1 MDFEYQAL
9 ESSML
14 RAPAEVQYALTS
26 PETVMTIQE
35 ISKKYGVRLDQES
48 VLFDKITHI
57 LLGLE
62 KGSDFVRA
70 LVSDVGLNEKTAKLV
85 ANEINTSIFERVK
98 NEMRKTQEMLAAK
111 EEIENLNTRQDEV
124 TISSLERVGGF
135 SIDKPATEPERKP
148 VTPADRNSILAGL
161 ENPPTSAP
169 TPTDQVPANL
179 PTSSTNSSNPV
190 PRTLPAQPKQ
200 EESHVEP
207 LVDYL
212 LSNPVGQAS
221 KTVSPTRPTPA
232 QQPKPRPAGTPD
244 PYRESF

>member
-1 MDFEYQAL
+1 MRPYNA
-9 ESSML
+9 
-14 RAPAEVQYALTS
+14 
-26 PETVMTIQE
+26 QE
-35 ISKKYGVRLDQES
+35 IQDA
-48 VLFDKITHI
+48 FDK
-57 LLGLE
+57 LPEQL
-62 KGSDFVRA
+62 KA
-70 LVSDVGLNEKTAKLV
+70 
-85 ANEINTSIFERVK
+85 
-98 NEMRKTQEMLAAK
+98 
-111 EEIENLNTRQDEV
+111 
-124 TISSLERVGGF
+124 TISSPEIQDSIEVLSEKYNLHIDQIGELVDEIGLVLLNLHSSADFVTNVSQRLGISSKITLALSQDINKVIFDPIRNLLKSETIRNTQEESSSAISSLARVGGF

>member
-1 MDFEYQAL
+1 MRPYNAQEIQDAFDKLPEQLKATISSPEIQDSIEVLSEKYNLHIDQIGELVDEIGLVLLNLHSSADFVTNVSQRLGISSKITLAL
-9 ESSML
+9 SQDINKVIFDPIRNLLKSETIRNTQEESSS
-14 RAPAEVQYALTS
+14 A
-26 PETVMTIQE
+26 
-35 ISKKYGVRLDQES
+35 
-48 VLFDKITHI
+48 
-57 LLGLE
+57 
-62 KGSDFVRA
+62 
-70 LVSDVGLNEKTAKLV
+70 
-85 ANEINTSIFERVK
+85 
-98 NEMRKTQEMLAAK
+98 
-111 EEIENLNTRQDEV
+111 
-124 TISSLERVGGF
+124 ISSLERVGGF